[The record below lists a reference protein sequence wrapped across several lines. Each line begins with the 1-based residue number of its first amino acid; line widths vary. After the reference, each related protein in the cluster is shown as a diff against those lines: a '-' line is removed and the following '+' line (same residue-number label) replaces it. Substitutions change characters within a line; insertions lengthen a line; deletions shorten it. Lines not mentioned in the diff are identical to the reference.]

1 MGGTFEA
8 QIMMKT
14 DVISCYRREVRWAK
28 AKKLLQDLTYAAG
41 VVLMFCAVLIV
52 ASEIEMLFE
61 AVK

>member
-1 MGGTFEA
+1 
-8 QIMMKT
+8 MKT

-28 AKKLLQDLTYAAG
+28 AKRFLQDLTYAAG
-41 VVLMFCAVLIV
+41 AVVLFCAVLIV